1 MIGKAI
7 ISDEGDALKVGYEDY
22 SVDTFNG
29 GDCEVTYTLNKENRD
44 KLHAALAAEGLSGS
58 LTDMITERFGL
69 SMEKESFSIFCQSH
83 QIEYELHVWID

>member
-1 MIGKAI
+1 MKKFLTMAMSLAVALLAFSSCQKESLTGK
-7 ISDEGDALKVGYEDY
+7 
-22 SVDTFNG
+22 
-29 GDCEVTYTLNKENRD
+29 VTYTLNKENRD
-44 KLHAALAAEGLSGS
+44 KLHAALTAEGLSGS